1 MTRVVIK
8 STRKMIAIIIF
19 IAHRFIAQTD
29 GFRLKDMVAAPFTP
43 FTADGEVNY
52 NILDDYADYIVK
64 TNFTGIFVNGTLGEG
79 LSLTLLERKSLA
91 EGWVRAS
98 RGRLQIIVH
107 VGATCVRD
115 SQELARHAEEIG
127 ATAIAGLSPSYYK
140 PESEEILVETMS
152 LIAGAAPNTPFYYY
166 DINFFTGLYINI
178 RKFMELAKAR
188 IPTLRGLKNS
198 SREIPGS
205 YDCTFV
211 EECQV
216 LVGTDV
222 QYLSYLAHGISGV
235 VVASYLGNL
244 FDDMRRAY
252 QTGDTA
258 KALEHQNIAHKIN
271 NIRNK
276 HGGGINVAK
285 AMFKILTG
293 LDAGPVRLPL
303 RSLKADEFNAIRGDL
318 VDAGLTDVSLPTDQ

>member
-1 MTRVVIK
+1 MYDVSLNVVFMQIRSYDTK
-8 STRKMIAIIIF
+8 TQF
-19 IAHRFIAQTD
+19 RFADHFSLEDWTD

-64 TNFTGIFVNGTLGEG
+64 TNFTGIF
-79 LSLTLLERKSLA
+79 
-91 EGWVRAS
+91 
-98 RGRLQIIVH
+98 
-107 VGATCVRD
+107 
-115 SQELARHAEEIG
+115 
-127 ATAIAGLSPSYYK
+127 
-140 PESEEILVETMS
+140 EILVETMS